1 MKSVHNPSW
10 ACAAFLHKTRGFK
23 PLVHACGD
31 SCTNP
36 GHEPIREDVGWALP
50 TFLIGGR
57 VMERTVANW
66 QGRGFLS
73 FMLGVVLLNSLP
85 SLLLAQGGKS
95 PIQADLEKVADQSTV
110 ELTTTGRTSGKV
122 HTKPIWFVYDQGHL
136 YLQSGKEGKT
146 DWYQNLKK
154 NPQMTLKIGAVT
166 ASGKAKFINDA
177 KEAERIHELFSK
189 KYLTARIAGAVGSSI
204 GHGKAVE
211 VELQ

>member
-1 MKSVHNPSW
+1 
-10 ACAAFLHKTRGFK
+10 
-23 PLVHACGD
+23 
-31 SCTNP
+31 
-36 GHEPIREDVGWALP
+36 
-50 TFLIGGR
+50 
-57 VMERTVANW
+57 MERTVANRQW
-66 QGRGFLS
+66 RGFLS

-95 PIQADLEKVADQSTV
+95 PIQADLEKVADQSTL
-110 ELTTTGRTSGKV
+110 ELTTTGRTSGKI